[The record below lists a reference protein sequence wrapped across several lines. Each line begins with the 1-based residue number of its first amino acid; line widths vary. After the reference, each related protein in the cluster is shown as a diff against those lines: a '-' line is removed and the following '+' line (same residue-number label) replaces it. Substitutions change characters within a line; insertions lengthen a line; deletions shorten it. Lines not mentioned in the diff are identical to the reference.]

1 MAIFVI
7 CQNESYVKNINCLKQ
22 SVLYFLIMIHKAA
35 KIITLAIACFLATF
49 TNHNVAQA
57 NANDTLYTA
66 IREGRAI
73 AMMRHAIAPGGGD
86 PANFKL
92 RDCSTQRN
100 LSQEGRD
107 QAARIGAAF
116 RANGITQA
124 QVVTSQ
130 WCRCLDTAT
139 QLALGNYTELPALN
153 SFFENRSQGAPQT
166 KALREYLMQRTST
179 QPLILVTHQVNITA
193 LTGEFASSGEVI
205 VFTMDE
211 AGAVTVLGSLL
222 D

>member
-1 MAIFVI
+1 
-7 CQNESYVKNINCLKQ
+7 
-22 SVLYFLIMIHKAA
+22 MIQKPFQILAL
-35 KIITLAIACFLATF
+35 TLACFIGLFFQPNT
-49 TNHNVAQA
+49 AQA
-57 NANDTLYTA
+57 SDTLYAA

-86 PANFKL
+86 PSNF
-92 RDCSTQRN
+92 RIDDCSTQRN

-107 QAARIGAAF
+107 QAKRIGEAF
-116 RANGITQA
+116 RANGIRQA

-139 QLALGNYTELPALN
+139 QLALGDYTELPALN

-166 KALREYLMQRTST
+166 KALREYLMARTST

-205 VFTMDE
+205 VFSMDDKGE
-211 AGAVTVLGSLL
+211 VTVLGSL
-222 D
+222 